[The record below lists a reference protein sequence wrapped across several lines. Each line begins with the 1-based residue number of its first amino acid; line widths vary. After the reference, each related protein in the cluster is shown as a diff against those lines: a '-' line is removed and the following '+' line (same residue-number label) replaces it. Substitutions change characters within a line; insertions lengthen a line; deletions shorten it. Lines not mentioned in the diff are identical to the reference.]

1 MPTLR
6 KMAEANHNPTYA
18 IAYASTLL
26 ELATERQQA
35 DTVAADLVSLTDVL
49 EQNPTFREFLRD
61 PSVSEQERA
70 DTLKRV
76 FDGKIVPL
84 LGYFLELLN
93 AKRRLGDLE
102 QISATYHN
110 LLDTQR
116 GKVEV
121 DVTVATRLSS
131 EQLEAVRQKVSA
143 ALKRDAIV
151 HQYVDESIIG
161 GMVLR
166 VEDQLIDASVKTQLA
181 EMKKQL
187 LASAPR

>member
-1 MPTLR
+1 
-6 KMAEANHNPTYA
+6 MAQTNHNPTYA

-26 ELATERQQA
+26 ELANERQQA
-35 DTVAADLVSLTDVL
+35 DTVAADLVSLSEILD
-49 EQNPTFREFLRD
+49 QNPTFRDFLRD
-61 PSVSEQERA
+61 PSISEQERA

-102 QISATYHN
+102 QIASTYQD

-116 GKVEV
+116 GRIEV
-121 DVTVATRLSS
+121 DVTVANKLSN
-131 EQLEAVRQKVSA
+131 EQLEEVRQKVSA
-143 ALKRDAIV
+143 ALKRDAII

-166 VEDQLIDASVKTQLA
+166 VEDRLIDASVKTQLA